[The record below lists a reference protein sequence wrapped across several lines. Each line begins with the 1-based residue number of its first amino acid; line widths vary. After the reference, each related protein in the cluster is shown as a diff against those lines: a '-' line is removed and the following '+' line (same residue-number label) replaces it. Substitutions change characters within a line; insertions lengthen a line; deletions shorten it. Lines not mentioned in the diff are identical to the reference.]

1 MKRMV
6 GTVVR
11 GVRAP
16 IIQNGDDLEKI
27 ILETLMEMFEAEGFK
42 PRDRDVF
49 CMTEAVVARAFGN
62 YADVDHLAKD
72 VKAKFGGGTIG
83 LTFPILSRNR
93 FALCLEGIAKAV
105 DKVVLLLSYP
115 EDEVG
120 NGLINECLL
129 EEKGVNPW
137 SDLLTLEE
145 FEGHFGKSRH
155 EITGMDYVS
164 YYKEIIEEAGAEA
177 EIIFANDCKKILD
190 YTDKVLVCDIHT
202 REKSKKVLRDS
213 GAKLVLGLDDIL
225 TESIDGSGYNSKYG
239 ILGANRATGSTMKL
253 FPNCCQDFVENIQKQ
268 LFDLTGK
275 TIEVMVYGDG
285 AFKDP
290 IGKIWELADP
300 VVSPCYTSGLEGS
313 PDEIKLKYLADNEFA
328 HLRGKEL
335 SEAITES
342 IKAGKAETKD
352 SAHKQ
357 GTTPRKIT
365 DLLGSLSDLVSG
377 SGDKGTPF
385 VYVQGYFD
393 SYADQW

>member
-11 GVRAP
+11 GIRAP
-16 IIQNGDDLEKI
+16 IIQSGDDLEKI
-27 ILETLMEMFEAEGFK
+27 ILETLMEAFCEEGFK
-42 PRDRDVF
+42 PRDRDIF
-49 CMTEAVVARAFGN
+49 CVTEAVVARAFGN
-62 YADVDHLAKD
+62 YATVDQLAKD
-72 VKAKFGGGTIG
+72 VKAKFKGGTIG

-93 FALCLEGIAKAV
+93 FALGLEGIAKAAE
-105 DKVVLLLSYP
+105 KIVLLLSYP

-120 NGLINECLL
+120 NGFIDECLL

-137 SDLLTLEE
+137 SDLLTLDE
-145 FEGHFGKSRH
+145 FEKLFGKSRH
-155 EITGMDYVS
+155 KITGVDYVT
-164 YYKEIIEEAGAEA
+164 YYKEIIEKAGARA
-177 EIIFANDCKKILD
+177 EIIFANDPKRILE
-190 YTDKVLVCDIHT
+190 YTDEIIVCDIHT
-202 REKSKKVLRDS
+202 REKSKKILKAA
-213 GAKLVLGLDDIL
+213 GAKLVLGLDELL
-225 TESIDGSGYNSKYG
+225 TKSVDGSGYNEKYG
-239 ILGANRATGSTMKL
+239 ILGANRATGSSMKL
-253 FPNCCQDFVENIQKQ
+253 FPNRCQDFVEKIQGK
-268 LFDLTGK
+268 LFELTGK

-290 IGKIWELADP
+290 VGKIWELADP
-300 VVSPCYTSGLEGS
+300 VVSPCYTKGLEGS
-313 PDEIKLKYLADNEFA
+313 PDEIKLKYLADNQFA

-342 IKAGKAETKD
+342 IKAGKAEAKD
-352 SAHKQ
+352 SIQRQ

-385 VYVQGYFD
+385 IYIQGYFD